1 MYYVYVLKN
10 RVNTQLYKGL
20 TKDLKKRII
29 EHNQGK
35 HKYTSQY
42 MPWEI
47 VYFEEFESLKE
58 ARLREIFFKTGAG
71 REYLKRKL
79 SI

>member
-1 MYYVYVLKN
+1 
-10 RVNTQLYKGL
+10 
-20 TKDLKKRII
+20 
-29 EHNQGK
+29 
-35 HKYTSQY
+35 

-58 ARLREIFFKTGAG
+58 ARSREIFFKTGAG